1 MNATNDMS
9 DTDGS
14 AAISCAT
21 CEACCCRLEVLLMGE
36 DDVPV
41 RLTARDQWGGW
52 VMRRLEDGWCAALDR
67 NTLRC
72 TIYDRRPNVCREYEV
87 GDYEC
92 RGERLRLLP
101 VNRIGARGDVAQ

>member
-1 MNATNDMS
+1 MNATND
-9 DTDGS
+9 TDDS

-36 DDVPV
+36 DDVPA

-72 TIYDRRPNVCREYEV
+72 TIYARRPNVCREYQV

-92 RGERLRLLP
+92 MGERSRLLP
-101 VNRIGARGDVAQ
+101 IRQIDTHTS